1 MFATV
6 ADFLVTRPS
15 EWSVKRVF
23 GHPGDGMGALA
34 RQIHISAG
42 PPGVAHAMVG
52 LTEKR
57 GQSGRSST

>member
-15 EWSVKRVF
+15 EWASSARIRLS
-23 GHPGDGMGALA
+23 GGALA
-34 RQIHISAG
+34 RDKFKFLQVRQ
-42 PPGVAHAMVG
+42 GVAHAMVR
-52 LTEKR
+52 LTKKR